1 LALVRLIALQSALQ
15 RTVGREGLERKD
27 DALEH
32 RLLENLGATD
42 LSKKNKKKKTKKK
55 PKLRVENKNQLCYI

>member
-42 LSKKNKKKKTKKK
+42 LS
-55 PKLRVENKNQLCYI
+55 NKN